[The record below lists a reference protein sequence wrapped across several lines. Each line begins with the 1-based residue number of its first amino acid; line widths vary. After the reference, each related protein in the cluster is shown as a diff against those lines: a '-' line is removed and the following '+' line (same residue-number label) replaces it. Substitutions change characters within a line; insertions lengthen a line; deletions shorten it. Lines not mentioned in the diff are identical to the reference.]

1 MNKRINI
8 MNVNNKLK
16 ISCSR
21 GQIGIGTLIIF
32 IAMVLVAAVA
42 AAVLIQTSGVLQ
54 QDAMSTG
61 REASKEVS
69 SNLQIHQIEGFRS
82 KYSDTNMSATIDAL
96 KLTVGLNAASE
107 PVDLNQVI
115 ITISDG
121 YRTNDLVYA
130 GNENTRKVGN
140 ITSGKMANFSDT
152 DASSNK
158 LYLFGSATPIEDGS
172 EPYNAWK
179 YFSVDKVRDDDNSF
193 TQSNP
198 IMTSGDII
206 IIYIST
212 ASYESYTINYD
223 YLMDMSLTSPF
234 FLTTSLLDLSPR
246 ATVNLILTPETGASA
261 TADFILPTTFGSNER
276 VALYP

>member
-1 MNKRINI
+1 MH
-8 MNVNNKLK
+8 VSAAHLK
-16 ISCSR
+16 KKDTTE

-69 SNLQIHQIEGFRS
+69 SNLQIQQIEGFRS
-82 KYSDTNMSATIDAL
+82 KYTDTNMSSSIDAL
-96 KLTVGLNAASE
+96 KLTIGLNAASE
-107 PVDLNQVI
+107 PVDINQVV
-115 ITISDG
+115 ITVSDG

-130 GNENTRKVGN
+130 GNENTRKGGN
-140 ITSGKMANFSDT
+140 ITSGKMENFSDT

-158 LYLFGSATPIEDGS
+158 LYLFGSATTIDDGS
-172 EPYNAWK
+172 SPYNALK
-179 YFSVDKVRDDDNSF
+179 YFTVDKFRDEDNSF
-193 TQSNP
+193 SQSNP
-198 IMTSGDII
+198 VMTSGDII
-206 IIYIST
+206 IIYVST

-223 YLMDMSLTSPF
+223 YLMDMTLTSPF
-234 FLTTSLLDLSPR
+234 FLTTPMLDLSPR
-246 ATVNLILTPETGASA
+246 STVNLVLTPETGAPS
-261 TADFILPTTFGSNER
+261 TAEFILPTTFGGNER